1 MESITTTEAF
11 NIIKNKSN
19 RYLCN
24 FLNQRR
30 EMLNNPEGLLK
41 LVIGEVNNRREK
53 ELAYVWRGASLN
65 DEPIERILE
74 ELKLIKWGGKIK

>member
-1 MESITTTEAF
+1 MESIKTTDAF
-11 NIIKNKSN
+11 NLIKDKSN

-24 FLNQRR
+24 FLLQRR
-30 EMLNNPEGLLK
+30 ERLNNPEGLLK

-53 ELAYVWRGASLN
+53 ELAYVWRGVALN

-74 ELKLIKWGGKIK
+74 ELKLVK

>member
-1 MESITTTEAF
+1 MESLNTTDAF
-11 NIIKNKSN
+11 NLIKDKSN

-24 FLNQRR
+24 FLLQRR
-30 EMLNNPEGLLK
+30 ESLNSPEGLLK

-53 ELAYVWRGASLN
+53 ELAYVWRGSSLN

-74 ELKLIKWGGKIK
+74 ELKLIK

>member
-1 MESITTTEAF
+1 MESIKTTDAF
-11 NIIKNKSN
+11 NIIKDKNN

-24 FLNQRR
+24 FLVQRR
-30 EMLNNPEGLLK
+30 ERLNNPQGLLK

-53 ELAYVWRGASLN
+53 ELAYVWRGVALN

-74 ELKLIKWGGKIK
+74 ELKLIK

>member
-1 MESITTTEAF
+1 MESVTTAEAF
-11 NIIKNKSN
+11 NLIKDKSN

-24 FLNQRR
+24 FLLQRR
-30 EMLNNPEGLLK
+30 ERLNNPSGLLE

-53 ELAYVWRGASLN
+53 ELAYVWRGVALN

-74 ELKLIKWGGKIK
+74 ELKLVK